1 MSPLESRACLP
12 NTKQPPSTG
21 GGVFASV
28 LGNWCGF
35 PSADGRRAGLM
46 WEKVSGQFYALLIM
60 VLHRRM
66 KRDLKPC
73 RDGLAYERFWDHR
86 GFGKLVEVPPYQ
98 DVARQKDSASRHS
111 HEACMTVSEEQS
123 WVEINVANPPEVQG
137 AVLVE
142 HDTLDEFATVLTKEG
157 TEGIET
163 DPGQV
168 AASAF
173 GQLDR
178 ENVS

>member
-1 MSPLESRACLP
+1 
-12 NTKQPPSTG
+12 
-21 GGVFASV
+21 
-28 LGNWCGF
+28 
-35 PSADGRRAGLM
+35 M

-111 HEACMTVSEEQS
+111 HEVFMGRLKNSGQCQ
-123 WVEINVANPPEVQG
+123 PPS
-137 AVLVE
+137 L
-142 HDTLDEFATVLTKEG
+142 HLIK
-157 TEGIET
+157 
-163 DPGQV
+163 
-168 AASAF
+168 
-173 GQLDR
+173 GQLTGPACLDCTLH
-178 ENVS
+178 